1 MLEHVHNDRA
11 PSACPKKSGL
21 EVTKIRNYHLTVT
34 YQRSYTLTPYLK
46 LQLDSLLSE
55 FLPEIRFS
63 RHMKKILKLSSES
76 RTVKRSFTK
85 VKKCPLN
92 SRLLRLEFQKVHKI
106 SSLSATVKTD

>member
-55 FLPEIRFS
+55 FLPEFRFFQT
-63 RHMKKILKLSSES
+63 HKKYSLSSES
-76 RTVKRSFTK
+76 RTVERLLKK
-85 VKKCPLN
+85 VKNCPLD
-92 SRLLRLEFQKVHKI
+92 SRLLTLEFQNVHKI
-106 SSLSATVKTD
+106 SSQSATVKTD